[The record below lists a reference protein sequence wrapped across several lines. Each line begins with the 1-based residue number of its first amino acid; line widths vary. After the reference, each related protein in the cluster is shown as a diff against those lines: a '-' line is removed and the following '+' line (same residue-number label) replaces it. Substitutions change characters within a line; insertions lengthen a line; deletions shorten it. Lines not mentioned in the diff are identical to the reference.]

1 MTFIRTMQLAM
12 AAVVV
17 PALGGAAIV
26 LVDSAAWAQQTPAPA
41 TQPVQAGGGQGEKPA
56 PSAAGATGASSAAS
70 GEAAPSTGSS
80 TVPGSAP
87 PNTTPPVAEAPKPAP
102 PKSLDDLL
110 GVPAGGGDR
119 SAEDAAEREQAER
132 LQRSLDEA
140 SLQDL
145 VARALDGMKTASGRL
160 TEKRDAGLGT
170 QRIQEEVVLTLDRLL
185 EEAQRQ
191 QQQQQQ
197 RSSSS
202 SSSRSQRQQQS
213 DPSEQSQQQSQ
224 QQRQRQ
230 QRQQGQQPGSSE
242 SGEAEPPPSE
252 EGVAGGGELSESRI
266 EWGRLPERVRDLV
279 LQGRRD
285 KVSSLYERLT
295 REYYR
300 RLAEEASK

>member
-1 MTFIRTMQLAM
+1 M
-12 AAVVV
+12 
-17 PALGGAAIV
+17 PAGEP
-26 LVDSAAWAQQTPAPA
+26 SPA
-41 TQPVQAGGGQGEKPA
+41 
-56 PSAAGATGASSAAS
+56 
-70 GEAAPSTGSS
+70 
-80 TVPGSAP
+80 
-87 PNTTPPVAEAPKPAP
+87 APKPAP

-160 TEKRDAGLGT
+160 TEQRDAGLGT

-191 QQQQQQ
+191 QQQQQ

-213 DPSEQSQQQSQ
+213 DPSEQSRQSQ

-230 QRQQGQQPGSSE
+230 QRQQGQQSGDSQ

>member
-1 MTFIRTMQLAM
+1 MTSPRTR
-12 AAVVV
+12 
-17 PALGGAAIV
+17 G
-26 LVDSAAWAQQTPAPA
+26 DSTTASTLHAR
-41 TQPVQAGGGQGEKPA
+41 
-56 PSAAGATGASSAAS
+56 AGATCLSRTCAAAALLPAAVASQS
-70 GEAAPSTGSS
+70 GTTPPTSTGDAGKDTAPAGGSS
-80 TVPGSAP
+80 TTGATAPVQPADPSRKSADD
-87 PNTTPPVAEAPKPAP
+87 TAPRAP
-102 PKSLDDLL
+102 QASKSLDDLL
-110 GVPAGGGDR
+110 GVPTEAGDR

-145 VARALDGMKTASGRL
+145 VTRALDGMKNASGRL
-160 TEKRDAGLGT
+160 SDQRDAGIGT
-170 QRIQEEVVLTLDRLL
+170 QRIQEDVVLTLDRLL

-191 QQQQQQ
+191 QQKSK
-197 RSSSS
+197 SSSS
-202 SSSRSQRQQQS
+202 SSSRSQKQQKS

-224 QQRQRQ
+224 QRQRS
-230 QRQQGQQPGSSE
+230 QRQQGQQSGDNQ
-242 SGEAEPPPSE
+242 SGEAEPPPME
-252 EGVAGGGELSESRI
+252 EGTADGGELSESRI